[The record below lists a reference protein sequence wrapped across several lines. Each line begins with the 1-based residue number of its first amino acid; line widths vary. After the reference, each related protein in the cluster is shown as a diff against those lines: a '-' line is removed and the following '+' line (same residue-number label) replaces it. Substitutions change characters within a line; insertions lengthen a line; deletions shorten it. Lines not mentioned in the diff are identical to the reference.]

1 VFRNGRHV
9 ASLLT
14 QVEVDANDPAFG
26 NPTKFVGPFFS
37 EEEAKRIGT
46 ELNWKM
52 REDSGRGWRHVVPS
66 PKPKHV
72 CDISLVDALVKRGT
86 IVIAGGGGG
95 VPVIR
100 DARGVRTGVPAV
112 IEATR
117 TIARQ
122 AVRPETPARLRLW
135 VAVTVLTAAALL
147 ASLSLL
153 MARVQDQIRIV
164 GDEAAPQAATAA
176 DLYFALSD
184 MDAQVAR
191 LVLTAGNATLAGS
204 QIDALGTYQAR
215 SRQVDADLQKSLA
228 SAADKD
234 TVLTLLD
241 QLAVY
246 RERVWQ
252 TLTAGESAQ
261 GYYTQAT
268 NTMHLG
274 LLPAAQA
281 LRSASEE
288 RLSQAYA
295 GKRATEVWAVTLA
308 IVLGGALLVLLL
320 ALQVW
325 LARRFRRLL
334 NPALLAATV
343 LTIALVLPAIAV
355 LLLQGGR
362 LGAARSESL
371 TPFLRLSQARAN
383 SYDAAADTSRYLIS
397 SNLAFYDDD
406 FKRKSACLAGG
417 GCDTSLP
424 AVAGGSDV
432 SPYQTDQVITR
443 WQAYVRD
450 HQKIIG
456 LATAG
461 KNDDAIGALTGI
473 GRGDAAFDF
482 SYYDAAIGQIADARK
497 NAFDRSMHDVS
508 VLMRG
513 WVVIPLVAMGL
524 VILLIPLAVRKRF
537 AEYR

>member
-1 VFRNGRHV
+1 
-9 ASLLT
+9 
-14 QVEVDANDPAFG
+14 
-26 NPTKFVGPFFS
+26 
-37 EEEAKRIGT
+37 
-46 ELNWKM
+46 M
-52 REDSGRGWRHVVPS
+52 
-66 PKPKHV
+66 
-72 CDISLVDALVKRGT
+72 
-86 IVIAGGGGG
+86 
-95 VPVIR
+95 
-100 DARGVRTGVPAV
+100 ARR
-112 IEATR
+112 
-117 TIARQ
+117 

-135 VAVTVLTAAALL
+135 AAVTILTAAALL
-147 ASLSLL
+147 AALSLL
-153 MARVQDQIRIV
+153 MARVQDQVRII
-164 GDEAAPQAATAA
+164 GDQAAPQAATSA

-191 LVLTAGNATLAGS
+191 LVLTAGNDALAGN

-228 SAADKD
+228 GAADQD

-252 TLTAGESAQ
+252 TLTAGASAP

-274 LLPAAQA
+274 LLPAAQS
-281 LRSASEE
+281 LRSASEQ
-288 RLSQAYA
+288 RLSRAYA
-295 GKRATEVWAVTLA
+295 GKRATEVWAVALA
-308 IVLGGALLVLLL
+308 AALGGALLVLLF

-325 LARRFRRLL
+325 LARRFRRVF

-355 LLLQGGR
+355 LLLQGER
-362 LGAARSESL
+362 LDAARSESL
-371 TPFLRLSQARAN
+371 TPFLRLSQARAI

-397 SNLAFYDDD
+397 ANLAFYDDD
-406 FKRKSACLAGG
+406 FKRKSGCLTGG

-443 WQAYVRD
+443 WRAYVRD

-456 LATAG
+456 LAAAG
-461 KNDDAIGALTGI
+461 QDVSAIGALTGI
-473 GRGDAAFDF
+473 RRGDAAFDF
-482 SYYDAAIGQIADARK
+482 SYYDAAVGEIADARK
-497 NAFDRSMHDVS
+497 SAFDRSMHDVS

-513 WVVIPLVAMGL
+513 WSVIPLVVMGL
-524 VILLIPLAVRKRF
+524 VILLVPLAVRKRF